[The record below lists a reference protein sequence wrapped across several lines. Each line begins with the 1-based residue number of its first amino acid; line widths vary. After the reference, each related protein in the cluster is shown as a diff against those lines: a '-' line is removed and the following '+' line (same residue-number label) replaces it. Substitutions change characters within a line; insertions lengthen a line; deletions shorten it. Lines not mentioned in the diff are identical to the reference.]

1 MFNLAPD
8 LPLEEIAALCRRYR
22 VRELSL
28 FGSALRD
35 DFRPDSDLDLL
46 VEFEPTAGW
55 SLFDLVDMQD
65 ELGALMGR
73 SVDLI
78 ERPAIEGSYN
88 WIRRREILGTARPIY
103 VAG

>member
-1 MFNLAPD
+1 MSEPALD

-35 DFRPDSDLDLL
+35 GLRPDSDYDLL
-46 VEFEPTAGW
+46 VDFEPDAAW
-55 SLFDLVDMQD
+55 SLFDLVDLQD
-65 ELGALMGR
+65 ELGAVMGR
-73 SVDLI
+73 SVDLV
-78 ERPAIEGSYN
+78 ERPAVEGSHN